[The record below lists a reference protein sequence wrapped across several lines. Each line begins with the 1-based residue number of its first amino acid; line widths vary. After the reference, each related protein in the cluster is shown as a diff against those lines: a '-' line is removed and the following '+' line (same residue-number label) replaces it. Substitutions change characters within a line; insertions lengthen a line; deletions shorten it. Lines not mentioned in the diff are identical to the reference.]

1 MKHLEFRPNPYPGLL
16 VTFCGLDG
24 SGKST
29 LLRRLA
35 AELEGKRPVLV
46 TKQPTDAVRRADGFR
61 AYMDTP
67 APDVF
72 DYRAVS
78 LQAAARAC
86 RDRAGA
92 SGGEGRP
99 VRPLFLFLPGKP
111 ARKGI
116 YRRPLDL

>member
-46 TKQPTDAVRRADGFR
+46 TNSRPTRCGARMASVHIWTRPRPMCLTTVPSR
-61 AYMDTP
+61 CRLP
-67 APDVF
+67 ATGCSTGVP
-72 DYRAVS
+72 
-78 LQAAARAC
+78 
-86 RDRAGA
+86 
-92 SGGEGRP
+92 
-99 VRPLFLFLPGKP
+99 
-111 ARKGI
+111 
-116 YRRPLDL
+116 

>member
-46 TKQPTDAVRRADGFR
+46 TKQPTDAVRRAMASVHIWTR
-61 AYMDTP
+61 PRPMCLTTVPSRCRLP
-67 APDVF
+67 ATGCSTGVP
-72 DYRAVS
+72 
-78 LQAAARAC
+78 
-86 RDRAGA
+86 
-92 SGGEGRP
+92 
-99 VRPLFLFLPGKP
+99 
-111 ARKGI
+111 
-116 YRRPLDL
+116 